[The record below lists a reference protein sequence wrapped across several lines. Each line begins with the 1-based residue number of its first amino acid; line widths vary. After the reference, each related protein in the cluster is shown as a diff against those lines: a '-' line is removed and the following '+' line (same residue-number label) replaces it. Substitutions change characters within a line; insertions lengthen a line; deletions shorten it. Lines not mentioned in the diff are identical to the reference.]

1 MSKNVKLDLSNIADY
16 RKKLRVNQQTFWSP
30 LGVTQSGGSRY
41 ESGRNLPRPV
51 ALLVT
56 MRASGQITEADL
68 AAATAVITKSKAKK

>member
-1 MSKNVKLDLSNIADY
+1 MSKNIKLDLSSIADY

-56 MRASGQITEADL
+56 LRASGKITEADL
-68 AAATAVITKSKAKK
+68 AAATAVIIKAKK